1 MAKQRPPIEL
11 DQLSQTL
18 KDSKGQGMDAFFPS
32 SPPPQADTKPSESP
46 AQFPVTKPVPQPV
59 KMDVDTD
66 VTTSVRQDVNY
77 RAWRDIIENTET
89 RGSSL
94 RMTNDEVFAVEDMIK
109 DLERQMKIKTS
120 LNEAARLGL
129 LYILEDFKKNKE
141 KSLIYKV
148 KKS

>member
-1 MAKQRPPIEL
+1 MASKKRPPLEL
-11 DQLSQTL
+11 ESLSQTL
-18 KDSKGQGMDAFFPS
+18 KESQGKGMNAFFPTP
-32 SPPPQADTKPSESP
+32 PPPQAESKPTEPHPPDTQPK
-46 AQFPVTKPVPQPV
+46 PQPLKEEV
-59 KMDVDTD
+59 NTD
-66 VTTSVRQDVNY
+66 VATSVRHDVNY

>member
-18 KDSKGQGMDAFFPS
+18 KDSKGQGMGAFFPS
-32 SPPPQADTKPSESP
+32 TPPPQENSKPSESP
-46 AQFPVTKPVPQPV
+46 TPQMVKNLAPEPV
-59 KMDVDTD
+59 KDAESND
-66 VTTSVRQDVNY
+66 VTTSVRQDVNH
-77 RAWRDIIENTET
+77 RMWRDIIENTET

-94 RMTNDEVFAVEDMIK
+94 RLTNDEIFAVEDMLK
-109 DLERQMKIKTS
+109 DLERRMKIKTS

-129 LYILEDFKKNKE
+129 LYIIEDFKKNKE